1 MIKTLLFNLFSS
13 SKNLF
18 TLNVKLMC
26 LGMFF
31 VVNLGFAQTKTWR
44 GGSGTTT
51 ATKIDWFRA
60 GNWVENSIPT
70 AADDVTIPSAGVSSM
85 PSIGNSAT
93 ARAKTL
99 TINSSA
105 TLKLSS
111 TGSLLNISGDFTN
124 NGTLDVTTGAGSIVT
139 IDGNTSSEIKGSTNT
154 TFSNL
159 VINKTAAS
167 TTVSNSADA
176 FIISGSL
183 TITRGNLIITATDTD
198 YNIANDLNVAGAGTL
213 THNVDWS
220 SGMRINVNGNIAID
234 GLYTY
239 SVLRTV
245 VNMNGGGKTIRSGPS
260 PSAFSILTLAH
271 PAGTTIQ
278 ASGLVTVNDNFWA
291 PWNVNGGAFETNGY
305 TVYAK
310 SGINVAG
317 GIVRIN
323 GGLLE
328 VTGQLNVGNATTAG
342 IVQLSSG
349 TLKVNDVNVGGGTTA
364 TIGTFT
370 HSGGTANIGNLT
382 IDGTGANAYNCTNS
396 PTINITGNW
405 INNKTFTPATST
417 VNFIGTGAQTIS
429 GSSTTPFSTLTVN
442 KTSGILSL
450 TSSNQTIGS
459 NLTITAGTLDL
470 STFTLNRVT
479 SGGTLNIANGATL
492 RVGDTNNY
500 PTNFNT
506 NTLGASSTVEY
517 YALANQTVSRVGYG
531 NLVLSGGGV
540 KTFSNL
546 LTAITGNLNINSG
559 VVANLSTTAV
569 THTAGTLTL
578 GGMSTPAGTWGST
591 ISNPANIDDTYF
603 AATVGK
609 VNVGASCTSPTVY
622 TMTGVTNRTYCS
634 TEAGSTIG
642 LSSSDNGV
650 SYQLKKGSVIVATV
664 ANGTGSPISFG
675 VYNSTGNYT
684 VVATRV
690 GTLCTANMSGSINI
704 YRTSSPPVPEATP
717 INASCPGVAD
727 GKINVTNAFAPASLA
742 FDSAKNQYVDFG
754 TPLLSDKT
762 AFTVEGWIKFDPT
775 KYVDRMSL
783 FGQNDVVE
791 VAFEDG
797 GIKCWTKYGFVV
809 APLALIP
816 AGYDWHHIAATGDA
830 TTLIIYIDGVEA
842 KRLTVG
848 ASANYGNSVYSAKI
862 GYGIMDAAGIGLT
875 GEVFKLGF
883 WNRALPIA
891 EIKALSSGFVQYD
904 ASLSGLLT
912 GYSFNETTGST
923 TIAGVGSVAP
933 TGTLTASPTSNP
945 KPVWTDPYTYSWTSN
960 PPGFTS
966 SSKNIANLTN
976 GTYILT
982 TSLKGCSNAGSWTV
996 NANNLATTITD
1007 QPSSA
1012 AICAGSNTSFGV
1024 TATGTNLG
1032 YKWQVSTNG
1041 GGAFNDVPNAA
1052 PYSNVTSA
1060 TLNITAAGTTLNNYQ
1075 YRCVVSGT
1083 CLPAVNSSAVTLT
1096 VNPTTV
1102 GGTIASSSPT
1112 NSFCTAANSA
1122 TLTLSGQTGTILRW
1136 ESSTDNLFTPPTP
1149 ISNTTTTLPISNIL
1163 TTTYYRAVV
1172 KSGACNTVNSSV
1184 IKIITGKPTANAA
1197 TTPNC
1202 AGFTAN
1208 WNKVDGATTYLISIS
1223 KDNFTTILSAYNGK
1237 DVQGDVNLYSVTGL
1251 APDTNYQYQIHAVLP
1266 CGTYATGSNIIS
1278 VTTSQLPIAGTF
1290 TGGAS
1295 AICIGEK
1302 TTFENGTPGGT
1313 WSITNG
1319 TGSASITSAG
1329 VVTGATQGQVNVVY
1343 TVSNGT
1349 CSNSLS
1355 RSLTINPPFTAPTVG
1370 TVTPIS
1376 CTAATGSIALSGLP
1390 TGSWTITQ
1398 SGFVSTTIGGAG
1410 TTRIISGLAKGSYS
1424 FTVTEGNC
1432 TSGSTASIEIKD
1444 ESETIWNGTTW
1455 SNGNPTKD
1463 KKVTITSVSPNQPFV
1478 GDPDPKV
1485 YKDIYACSLT
1495 INSSSSEVIVPGNVT
1510 LVVTN
1515 AVITTGNLRFK
1526 NNSSLVQVSNSA
1538 VNSGNIV
1545 YERSTTPILRKD
1557 YVYWSTPVSPQTL
1570 GALSPA
1576 SSKFYSNDGTQWV
1589 VAAKTD
1595 NMLVGSG
1602 YIIRAPDNYSYSTRQ
1617 IYPAIFTGVPNTGDI
1632 EGESLL
1638 VDRSYVIGNPYPS
1651 AISADMLLDQNKML
1665 DGTIYFWTHNTP
1677 QNIEAVNQYS
1687 SDDYAVY
1694 NSSGGVSASAK
1705 SDPLHNDDPSLDK
1718 GNKPTGK
1725 IAAGQG
1731 FYVSTIL
1738 SGKVKF
1744 NNLMRLGAADN
1755 TQFFKPGA
1763 AGAIEKNRVWL
1774 NMTNANGIFKQLLV
1788 SYIEGATNDYDNRY
1802 DGLTF
1807 NANPYLDF
1815 YSVGNDINYVIQ
1827 GRALPFV
1834 DTDIVPLG
1842 YETTIKGD
1850 FTISIDEVD
1859 GKMSNQA
1866 IYLEDKK
1873 TGEIHDLRASDYTFK
1888 TEIGTFTD
1896 RLVLR
1901 YTGRTLGT
1909 GDFENLENGILVS
1922 VKNKVINV
1930 LSSKEN
1936 IKEVTVFDVSGKL
1949 LYNKKKVGNTELQIS
1964 NLPAGDQVLLVK
1976 VTLENNFTTT
1986 KKVVF

>member
-13 SKNLF
+13 SKNSF

-31 VVNLGFAQTKTWR
+31 VVNLGFSQTTWT
-44 GGSGTTT
+44 GNAGTTAWNT
-51 ATKIDWFRA
+51 S
-60 GNWVENSIPT
+60 GNWSNGVPDAT
-70 AADDVTIPSAGVSSM
+70 DDVIIPNVAIK
-85 PSIGNSAT
+85 PLIGNYSAI
-93 ARAKTL
+93 AKSI

-105 TLKLSS
+105 SLTLNNNTS
-111 TGSLLNISGDFTN
+111 SLLTISGNFTN
-124 NGTLDVTTGAGSIVT
+124 NGILLAGASSTVT
-139 IDGNTSSEIKGSTNT
+139 INGSTASLMLGSAYSSSSTSLT
-154 TFSNL
+154 TFGNL
-159 VINKTAAS
+159 TINKGAAATS
-167 TTVSNSADA
+167 VTSNTKAFLVTGNLTV
-176 FIISGSL
+176 
-183 TITRGNLIITATDTD
+183 TRGNLILTAPDAD
-198 YNIANDLNVAGAGTL
+198 YPISGNLVVAAAGTL
-213 THNVDWS
+213 THNVDWDL
-220 SGMRINVNGNIAID
+220 SGKKISVSGNVAID
-234 GLYTY
+234 GTY
-239 SVLRTV
+239 GYDVARAHLNMIGTGSARTI
-245 VNMNGGGKTIRSGPS
+245 KTGSSSSGL
-260 PSAFSILTLAH
+260 SILTLSLSS
-271 PAGTTIQ
+271 GTVT
-278 ASGLVTVNDNFWA
+278 ANGLVTINDNFWA
-291 PWNVNGGAFETNGY
+291 SWTAGGSFTTGANTINANSGGGINSAGGTFTISNGG
-305 TVYAK
+305 TV
-310 SGINVAG
+310 NVTGGFNVGKAG
-317 GIVRIN
+317 TDGIVT
-323 GGLLE
+323 L
-328 VTGQLNVGNATTAG
+328 VTG
-342 IVQLSSG
+342 G
-349 TLKVNDVNVGGGTTA
+349 TLNADAITLGETTA
-364 TIGTFT
+364 TTTCKGTFN

-382 IDGTGANAYNCTNS
+382 IDGTGANAYNCTSS

-417 VNFIGTGAQTIS
+417 VNFIGTGTQTIS
-429 GSSTTPFSTLTVN
+429 GSSTTPFYNLTVN

-450 TSSNQTIGS
+450 ISSNQTIGN

-470 STFTLNRVT
+470 STFTLNRVAL
-479 SGGTLNIANGATL
+479 GGTLNIANGATL
-492 RVGDTNNY
+492 RIGDTSNY
-500 PTNFNT
+500 PANFGAY
-506 NTLGASSTVEY
+506 TLGATSIVDY
-517 YALANQTVSRVGYG
+517 YALANQTIGAVKYG
-531 NLVLSGGGV
+531 NLVLSGSGI
-540 KTFSNL
+540 KTFPTSIV
-546 LTAITGNLNINSG
+546 TIVGNLNINSG
-559 VVANLSTTAV
+559 VVANLSTAAV

-578 GGMSTPAGTWGST
+578 GGMSTPAGTWGNT
-591 ISNPANIDDTYF
+591 VSNPLNINDTYF

-622 TMTGVTNRTYCS
+622 TMTGVTNKTYCS

-717 INASCPGVAD
+717 INASCPGIAD

-809 APLALIP
+809 APLTLIP

-848 ASANYGNSVYSAKI
+848 ASANYGNSTFSTKI

-966 SSKNIANLTN
+966 NSKNIANLTN

-1041 GGAFNDVPNAA
+1041 GGAFNDVPNAV

-1096 VNPTTV
+1096 VNP
-1102 GGTIASSSPT
+1102 
-1112 NSFCTAANSA
+1112 
-1122 TLTLSGQTGTILRW
+1122 
-1136 ESSTDNLFTPPTP
+1136 
-1149 ISNTTTTLPISNIL
+1149 
-1163 TTTYYRAVV
+1163 
-1172 KSGACNTVNSSV
+1172 
-1184 IKIITGKPTANAA
+1184 
-1197 TTPNC
+1197 
-1202 AGFTAN
+1202 
-1208 WNKVDGATTYLISIS
+1208 
-1223 KDNFTTILSAYNGK
+1223 
-1237 DVQGDVNLYSVTGL
+1237 
-1251 APDTNYQYQIHAVLP
+1251 
-1266 CGTYATGSNIIS
+1266 
-1278 VTTSQLPIAGTF
+1278 
-1290 TGGAS
+1290 
-1295 AICIGEK
+1295 
-1302 TTFENGTPGGT
+1302 
-1313 WSITNG
+1313 
-1319 TGSASITSAG
+1319 
-1329 VVTGATQGQVNVVY
+1329 
-1343 TVSNGT
+1343 
-1349 CSNSLS
+1349 
-1355 RSLTINPPFTAPTVG
+1355 PFTAPTVG

-1390 TGSWTITQ
+1390 AGSWTITQ

-1485 YKDIYACSLT
+1485 YKEIYACSLT

-1515 AVITTGNLRFK
+1515 AVITTGNLTFK
-1526 NNSSLVQVSNSA
+1526 NNSSLVQVSNTA

-1557 YVYWSTPVSPQTL
+1557 YVYWSTPVSPQTF

-1744 NNLMRLGAADN
+1744 NNLMRLGAIDN

-1774 NMTNANGIFKQLLV
+1774 NMTNANGAFKQLLV

-1909 GDFENLENGILVS
+1909 GNFENLENGILVS

-1976 VTLENNFTTT
+1976 VTLENNFTTD
-1986 KKVVF
+1986 KKIVF